1 MNSKCKHLRIRSRK
15 YNYYGYC
22 IKYKK
27 EVPIFCKECN
37 NIEYKQ
43 YNAMK
48 SRTYKQTK
56 REKERF
62 SIIYRDLNKCCECGL
77 KSGDY
82 DERIGTYTTIEKNE
96 VYSGAYRGLSIE
108 LGMIAPL
115 CIYCHKQ
122 FHKDRIMN
130 LKYKAKFQKEY
141 IKTHTLD
148 NFISTFKKDYI
159 YELKKI
165 SNGTLTD

>member
-1 MNSKCKHLRIRSRK
+1 MSNKCKYLRIRSRK

-27 EVPIFCKECN
+27 EVSVFCKECK

-43 YNAMK
+43 YSTIK
-48 SRTYKQTK
+48 SRTYKQAK

-62 SIIYRDLNKCCECGL
+62 SIIYKNLNTCCECGL
-77 KSGDY
+77 KDGDF
-82 DERIGTYTTIEKNE
+82 DKRIRAYTTIEKNE

-130 LKYKAKFQKEY
+130 LNYKVKFQKEY
-141 IKTHTLD
+141 MKIHSLEE
-148 NFISTFKKDYI
+148 FIDLFKQDYI
-159 YELKKI
+159 YLLKKQKK
-165 SNGTLTD
+165 T

>member
-1 MNSKCKHLRIRSRK
+1 MSNKCKYLRIRSRK

-27 EVPIFCKECN
+27 EVSVFCKECK

-43 YNAMK
+43 YSTIK
-48 SRTYKQTK
+48 SRTYKQAK

-62 SIIYRDLNKCCECGL
+62 SIIYKNLNTCCECGL
-77 KSGDY
+77 KDGDF
-82 DERIGTYTTIEKNE
+82 DKRIGAYTTIEKNE
-96 VYSGAYRGLSIE
+96 VYSGAYRGLSIN

-141 IKTHTLD
+141 IKTHSESE
-148 NFISTFKKDYI
+148 FISLFKKDYI
-159 YELKKI
+159 YLLNNAQKK
-165 SNGTLTD
+165 T

>member
-27 EVPIFCKECN
+27 EVPIFCRECK
-37 NIEYKQ
+37 NIEYKR
-43 YNAMK
+43 YNTMK
-48 SRTYKQTK
+48 SRTYKQAK

-62 SIIYRDLNKCCECGL
+62 SIIYQDLSKCCECDL
-77 KSGDY
+77 KSGDF
-82 DERIGTYTTIEKNE
+82 DERIGTYTIVQKNE

-108 LGMIAPL
+108 LGMIMPL

-122 FHKDRIMN
+122 FHKDRILN

-141 IKTHTLD
+141 IKKHSKAE
-148 NFISTFKKDYI
+148 FIKLFKQDYI
-159 YELKKI
+159 YLLKK
-165 SNGTLTD
+165 TKKDLEDK